1 MNKRLI
7 ILTGLLLMTAYQGYI
22 VSDALAIPGEFETMW
37 AMDLPRVTYF
47 IGESVT
53 FTVVAF
59 ASTDP
64 TLMLP
69 DQMAKITIRN
79 ESLAEVYEV
88 WITTNV
94 NGSAPVT
101 WETGLEASAGN
112 YTIILDD
119 LKGDKVVRNFMLLFN
134 EETYWQTRVDLI
146 QEELD
151 ANYGYIN
158 YLFSYQK
165 FLEKKVIAMERQLKI
180 FGALTFITVMC
191 GIYVAMH
198 EAAMTRRTS
207 SGLMSYPGKFMELM
221 GFRHKPIVELDHEII
236 ADAQIPL
243 AKRVP
248 IYGHV
253 HCCPICDPDKTQP
266 MTEGMLRD
274 HLWAQHDRLHL
285 KKDSIGAK
293 WRARKAKSAKKSKEK
308 ANEPIKPAF
317 ASVEKYQEEWAE
329 EKTKEHFQA
338 RLDLI
343 KRQVKRKQ
351 ISQAE
356 AKVKIAQLKEDLQ
369 KANEKK
375 PVYKETEKP
384 TSPKPEL
391 QRKVRMEKQH
401 LKAPPKVVILDNNP
415 LSIASYLED
424 HPDFEINGVTK
435 KTSIDELYDRLKNEK
450 VN

>member
-1 MNKRLI
+1 
-7 ILTGLLLMTAYQGYI
+7 
-22 VSDALAIPGEFETMW
+22 MW

-79 ESLAEVYEV
+79 DSLAEVYEA

-101 WETGLEASAGN
+101 WDSGLEAAAGN

-119 LKGDKVVRNFMLLFN
+119 LKGEKVVEHFMLLFN

-146 QEELD
+146 QKELD

-165 FLEKKVIAMERQLKI
+165 FLEKKVMAMERQLKI
-180 FGALTFITVMC
+180 FGALTFITVIC

-198 EAAMTRRTS
+198 EAAMSRRTS

-236 ADAQIPL
+236 ADVQIPL

-253 HCCPICDPDKTQP
+253 HCCPICDPNKTQP

-293 WRARKAKSAKKSKEK
+293 WRAKKKAAAIKVKEK

-338 RLDLI
+338 RLNLI
-343 KRQVKRKQ
+343 KRQVKRKELT
-351 ISQAE
+351 SEQAK
-356 AKVKIAQLKEDLQ
+356 AKIAQLKADLQ
-369 KANEKK
+369 TANETITPPREASAPKVELTRKARTERRLSGLSGISKKSAEEPCPECKALGGTELSERGGARLEKANAM
-375 PVYKETEKP
+375 
-384 TSPKPEL
+384 S
-391 QRKVRMEKQH
+391 
-401 LKAPPKVVILDNNP
+401 
-415 LSIASYLED
+415 
-424 HPDFEINGVTK
+424 
-435 KTSIDELYDRLKNEK
+435 SIDPLDDLISKLNHEK